1 MIWAYRRQTRPNPAE
16 KTPAQVTV
24 LPDPESGPIS
34 TSGAVKSIQEATV
47 EMPAEAYREM
57 WKPEYLE
64 RLARSYWAFLTKV
77 SLGAIRVVYEP
88 SSRTV
93 VFISRRLPLLRFR
106 KPDYTTGPGLGQV
119 TWRIERGLLVAPNG
133 RGQGMLRITVR
144 SNAPDDSDDEAC
156 VRVRTEVSN
165 FYPFL
170 RGGGWFARIGVQIYS
185 ATQVRIHTWV
195 THGFLRSL
203 ARLDLPRSPVGAL
216 SAEGETVDDIESMG
230 GSGTTTSQEP

>member
-1 MIWAYRRQTRPNPAE
+1 M
-16 KTPAQVTV
+16 KTPARVTV
-24 LPDPESGPIS
+24 LPDPETGPIS

-47 EMPAEAYREM
+47 EMPADVYRRM

-64 RLARSYWAFLTKV
+64 RLARSYWAFLSKI

-106 KPDYTTGPGLGQV
+106 KPEYTTGPGLGQV

-144 SNAPDDSDDEAC
+144 SSAPSEGTEDAC
-156 VRVRTEVSN
+156 VSVRTEISN

-170 RGGGWFARIGVQIYS
+170 RGGGVFARVGVELYS
-185 ATQVRIHTWV
+185 FTQVRIHTWV

-203 ARLDLPRSPVGAL
+203 ARLDLPQSPVGAL
-216 SAEGETVDDIESMG
+216 APTDGKSVEELEAMDGEGSA
-230 GSGTTTSQEP
+230 

>member
-1 MIWAYRRQTRPNPAE
+1 MRNP
-16 KTPAQVTV
+16 PARVRV
-24 LPDPESGPIS
+24 LPDPETGPIS
-34 TSGAVKSIQEATV
+34 TSGAVKSVQEATV
-47 EMPAEAYREM
+47 EMPAELYRQM

-64 RLARSYWAFLTKV
+64 RLARSYWAFLTKI

-93 VFISRRLPLLRFR
+93 VFVSRRLPLLRFR
-106 KPDYTTGPGLGQV
+106 KPEYTVGPGLGQV

-144 SNAPDDSDDEAC
+144 SSAPTEDSEDAC

-170 RGGGWFARIGVQIYS
+170 RGGGWFARIGIQIYS

-216 SAEGETVDDIESMG
+216 APNDGESVEELEAMEGE
-230 GSGTTTSQEP
+230 GSA

>member
-1 MIWAYRRQTRPNPAE
+1 MTR
-16 KTPAQVTV
+16 TPAKVTV
-24 LPDPESGPIS
+24 LPDPDSGPI
-34 TSGAVKSIQEATV
+34 TTAGAVKSVQEATV
-47 EMPAEAYREM
+47 EMSADLYREM

-64 RLARSYWAFLTKV
+64 RLARSYWAFLSKV
-77 SLGAIRVVYEP
+77 SLGAIKVVYEP

-106 KPDYTTGPGLGQV
+106 KPEYTIGPGMGQV
-119 TWRIERGLLVAPNG
+119 IWRIERGLLVAANG

-144 SNAPDDSDDEAC
+144 SDAPDDPVEDAC
-156 VRVRTEVSN
+156 LRVTTEVSN

-170 RGGGWFARIGVQIYS
+170 RGGGWFARIGVRIYS

-203 ARLDLPRSPVGAL
+203 ARLDLPKSPVGAL
-216 SAEGETVDDIESMG
+216 APEEDIDAVEEMDEEN
-230 GSGTTTSQEP
+230 TQEAG

>member
-1 MIWAYRRQTRPNPAE
+1 V
-16 KTPAQVTV
+16 KTPAKVTV
-24 LPDPESGPIS
+24 LPDPDTGPI
-34 TSGAVKSIQEATV
+34 TTAGAVKSVQEATV
-47 EMPAEAYREM
+47 QMPAELYLQM

-64 RLARSYWAFLTKV
+64 RLARSYWAFLSKV

-106 KPDYTTGPGLGQV
+106 RPEYTIGPGLGQV
-119 TWRIERGLLVAPNG
+119 IWRIERGLLVAPNG

-144 SNAPDDSDDEAC
+144 SDEPDDPSEDARLT
-156 VRVRTEVSN
+156 VTTEVSN

-170 RGGGWFARIGVQIYS
+170 RGGGWFARIGVRIYS
-185 ATQVRIHTWV
+185 ATQFRIHTWV

-203 ARLDLPRSPVGAL
+203 ARLDLPKSPVGAL
-216 SAEGETVDDIESMG
+216 APDDDSVD
-230 GSGTTTSQEP
+230 

>member
-1 MIWAYRRQTRPNPAE
+1 M
-16 KTPAQVTV
+16 KTPARVTV
-24 LPDPESGPIS
+24 LPDPESGPIT

-47 EMPAEAYREM
+47 EMPANVFREM

-77 SLGAIRVVYEP
+77 SLGAIRVVYAP

-106 KPDYTTGPGLGQV
+106 KPEYTTGPGLGQV

-144 SNAPDDSDDEAC
+144 SNAPEDEADTAC
-156 VRVRTEVSN
+156 VHVRTEVSN

-170 RGGGWFARIGVQIYS
+170 RGGGWFARIGVRIYS

-216 SAEGETVDDIESMG
+216 APDGENVEDLESMSG
-230 GSGTTTSQEP
+230 EGSTTRREP

>member
-1 MIWAYRRQTRPNPAE
+1 MS
-16 KTPAQVTV
+16 TPARVTV
-24 LPDPESGPIS
+24 LPDPESGPI
-34 TSGAVKSIQEATV
+34 TTAGAVKSIQEATV
-47 EMPAEAYREM
+47 EMPADTFREM

-106 KPDYTTGPGLGQV
+106 KPEYTIGPGLGQV

-144 SNAPDDSDDEAC
+144 SSATDDDRDGDIC
-156 VRVRTEVSN
+156 VSVRTEVAN

-170 RGGGWFARIGVQIYS
+170 RGGGWFARFGVRIYS

-203 ARLDLPRSPVGAL
+203 ARLDLPKSPVGAL
-216 SAEGETVDDIESMG
+216 APHDKDIDELES
-230 GSGTTTSQEP
+230 SG

>member
-1 MIWAYRRQTRPNPAE
+1 VIWIYTRRTRAEPPE
-16 KTPAQVTV
+16 KTPAEVTV
-24 LPDPESGPIS
+24 LPDPESGPIDAA
-34 TSGAVKSIQEATV
+34 GAVKSIQEATV
-47 EMPAEAYREM
+47 RMPVKAYREM
-57 WKPEYLE
+57 WRPEYLE

-93 VFISRRLPLLRFR
+93 VFISRKLPLLRFR
-106 KPDYTTGPGLGQV
+106 KPEYTIGPGLGQV

-144 SNAPDDSDDEAC
+144 SNGPESEMDTAC
-156 VRVRTEVSN
+156 VHVRTEVSN

-203 ARLDLPRSPVGAL
+203 ARLYLPRSPVGAL
-216 SAEGETVDDIESMG
+216 AAEGEEMDDLESMEE
-230 GSGTTTSQEP
+230 GTAGN

>member
-1 MIWAYRRQTRPNPAE
+1 M
-16 KTPAQVTV
+16 KTPARVTV
-24 LPDPESGPIS
+24 LPDPETGPI
-34 TSGAVKSIQEATV
+34 TTAGAVKSIQEADV
-47 EMPAEAYREM
+47 EMPQETFDQM

-106 KPDYTTGPGLGQV
+106 KPEYTIGPGMGQV

-144 SNAPDDSDDEAC
+144 TDEPDDDPAQASIHI
-156 VRVRTEVSN
+156 RTEVSN

-170 RGGGWFARIGVQIYS
+170 RGGGWFARVGVRIYS

-203 ARLDLPRSPVGAL
+203 ARLDLPKSPVGAL
-216 SAEGETVDDIESMG
+216 APRDEDIDELES
-230 GSGTTTSQEP
+230 S

>member
-1 MIWAYRRQTRPNPAE
+1 M
-16 KTPAQVTV
+16 KTPARVTV
-24 LPDPESGPIS
+24 LPDPETGPIS

-47 EMPAEAYREM
+47 EMPADVYRRM

-64 RLARSYWAFLTKV
+64 RLARSYWAFLSKI

-106 KPDYTTGPGLGQV
+106 KPEYTTGPGLGQV

-144 SNAPDDSDDEAC
+144 SSAPSEGTEDAC
-156 VRVRTEVSN
+156 VSVRTEISN

-170 RGGGWFARIGVQIYS
+170 RGGGVFARVGVEIYS
-185 ATQVRIHTWV
+185 FTQVRIHTWV

-203 ARLDLPRSPVGAL
+203 ARLDLPQSPVGAL
-216 SAEGETVDDIESMG
+216 APKDGKSVEELEAMDGEGSA
-230 GSGTTTSQEP
+230 

>member
-1 MIWAYRRQTRPNPAE
+1 MIWAYRRQTRADSHAE
-16 KTPAQVTV
+16 TPARVTV
-24 LPDPESGPIS
+24 LPDPETGPI
-34 TSGAVKSIQEATV
+34 TTAGAVKSVQEATV
-47 EMPAEAYREM
+47 EMPADVYREM

-106 KPDYTTGPGLGQV
+106 KPEYTIGPGLGQV

-144 SNAPDDSDDEAC
+144 SDAPEDESEDAC
-156 VRVRTEVSN
+156 IHVRTEVSN

-170 RGGGWFARIGVQIYS
+170 RGGGWFARIGVRIYS

-216 SAEGETVDDIESMG
+216 AAEGEEMDDLESMQD
-230 GSGTTTSQEP
+230 GTAGN

>member
-1 MIWAYRRQTRPNPAE
+1 MIWAYRRQIQSESPET
-16 KTPAQVTV
+16 TPARVTV
-24 LPDPESGPIS
+24 LPDPETGPI
-34 TSGAVKSIQEATV
+34 TTTGAVKSIQEASV
-47 EMPAEAYREM
+47 EMPADVYREM

-106 KPDYTTGPGLGQV
+106 KPEYTTGPGLGQV
-119 TWRIERGLLVAPNG
+119 TWRIERGLLVSPNG

-144 SNAPDDSDDEAC
+144 SHAPDNAEDSAC

-170 RGGGWFARIGVQIYS
+170 RGGGWFAKIGVRVYS
-185 ATQVRIHTWV
+185 GTQVRIHTWV

-216 SAEGETVDDIESMG
+216 AAEGEEMDDLESMD
-230 GSGTTTSQEP
+230 S

>member
-1 MIWAYRRQTRPNPAE
+1 MIWAFNRRTRAESPE

-24 LPDPESGPIS
+24 LPDPETGPID
-34 TSGAVKSIQEATV
+34 TAGAVKSIQEATV
-47 EMPAEAYREM
+47 EIPAKAFHEM
-57 WKPEYLE
+57 WRPEYLE

-106 KPDYTTGPGLGQV
+106 KPDYTIGPGLGQV

-144 SNAPDDSDDEAC
+144 SEDPDDKTEDVS
-156 VRVRTEVSN
+156 VHVRTEVSN

-170 RGGGWFARIGVQIYS
+170 RGGGWFARIGVRLYS

-216 SAEGETVDDIESMG
+216 AGQGEEMDDLESMED
-230 GSGTTTSQEP
+230 GTAGN

>member
-1 MIWAYRRQTRPNPAE
+1 MKPGEQAR
-16 KTPAQVTV
+16 VTV
-24 LPDPESGPIS
+24 LPDPETGPI
-34 TSGAVKSIQEATV
+34 TTAGAVKSIQEATV
-47 EMPAEAYREM
+47 EMSADVFREM

-106 KPDYTTGPGLGQV
+106 RPEYTTGPGLGQV
-119 TWRIERGLLVAPNG
+119 TWRIERGFLVAPGG

-144 SNAPDDSDDEAC
+144 SNAPDDGADSAC

-170 RGGGWFARIGVQIYS
+170 RGGGWFSRIGVRIYS

-216 SAEGETVDDIESMG
+216 AAEGQEMDDLESMDG
-230 GSGTTTSQEP
+230 GGLS

>member
-1 MIWAYRRQTRPNPAE
+1 MI
-16 KTPAQVTV
+16 TPAKVTV
-24 LPDPESGPIS
+24 LPDPDSGPI
-34 TSGAVKSIQEATV
+34 TTAGAVKSMQEATV
-47 EMPAEAYREM
+47 EMPAELYREM

-64 RLARSYWAFLTKV
+64 RLARSYWAFLSKV

-106 KPDYTTGPGLGQV
+106 RPEYTIGPGLGQV
-119 TWRIERGLLVAPNG
+119 IWRIERGLLVAPNG
-133 RGQGMLRITVR
+133 RGQGMLRIAVR
-144 SNAPDDSDDEAC
+144 SEAPDGTSEDAC
-156 VRVRTEVSN
+156 VRVTTEVAN

-170 RGGGWFARIGVQIYS
+170 RGGGWFARIGVRIYS

-203 ARLDLPRSPVGAL
+203 ARLDLPKSPVGAL
-216 SAEGETVDDIESMG
+216 APQEESVEEVEQIDGEDASAGAEAEA
-230 GSGTTTSQEP
+230 

>member
-1 MIWAYRRQTRPNPAE
+1 MAEPAR
-16 KTPAQVTV
+16 VTV
-24 LPDPESGPIS
+24 LPDPETGPI
-34 TSGAVKSIQEATV
+34 TTAGAVKSIQEATV
-47 EMPAEAYREM
+47 EMPADTFRQM

-64 RLARSYWAFLTKV
+64 RLARAYWAFLTKI

-93 VFISRRLPLLRFR
+93 VLISRRIPLLRFR
-106 KPDYTTGPGLGQV
+106 RPEYTIGPGLGQV
-119 TWRIERGLLVAPNG
+119 TWRIERGFLVAPNG

-144 SNAPDDSDDEAC
+144 SNAPDDGSQDAC
-156 VRVRTEVSN
+156 IYVRTEVSN

-170 RGGGWFARIGVQIYS
+170 RGGGWFSRIGVRLYS

-203 ARLDLPRSPVGAL
+203 ARLDLPRSPIGAL
-216 SAEGETVDDIESMG
+216 SSPADDIDEMES
-230 GSGTTTSQEP
+230 SRS

>member
-1 MIWAYRRQTRPNPAE
+1 M
-16 KTPAQVTV
+16 KTPARVTV
-24 LPDPESGPIS
+24 LPDPETGPIS

-47 EMPAEAYREM
+47 EMPADVYRRM

-64 RLARSYWAFLTKV
+64 RLARSYWAFLSKI

-106 KPDYTTGPGLGQV
+106 KPEYTTGPGLGQV

-144 SNAPDDSDDEAC
+144 SSAPSEGKEDAC
-156 VRVRTEVSN
+156 VSVRTEISN

-170 RGGGWFARIGVQIYS
+170 RGGGVFARVGVEIYS
-185 ATQVRIHTWV
+185 FTQVRIHTWV

-203 ARLDLPRSPVGAL
+203 ARLDLPQSPVGAL
-216 SAEGETVDDIESMG
+216 APKDGKSVEELEAMDGEGSA
-230 GSGTTTSQEP
+230 

>member
-1 MIWAYRRQTRPNPAE
+1 MN
-16 KTPAQVTV
+16 TPARVTV
-24 LPDPESGPIS
+24 LPDPETGPI
-34 TSGAVKSIQEATV
+34 TTADAVKSIQEAEV
-47 EMPAEAYREM
+47 EMPAEIYRQM

-106 KPDYTTGPGLGQV
+106 KPEYTIGPGLGQV

-144 SNAPDDSDDEAC
+144 SDAPDDEAKDVC
-156 VRVRTEVSN
+156 VHVRTEVSN

-170 RGGGWFARIGVQIYS
+170 RGGGWFARIGVRVYS

-203 ARLDLPRSPVGAL
+203 ARLDLPKSPVGAL
-216 SAEGETVDDIESMG
+216 APDGGDMDEIESADG
-230 GSGTTTSQEP
+230 EEAES

>member
-1 MIWAYRRQTRPNPAE
+1 MSASEAP
-16 KTPAQVTV
+16 TPARVTV
-24 LPDPESGPIS
+24 LPDPETGPID
-34 TSGAVKSIQEATV
+34 TAHPVKSIQEATV
-47 EMPAEAYREM
+47 EMPVDVYRRM

-64 RLARSYWAFLTKV
+64 RLARAYWAFLTKI
-77 SLGAIRVVYEP
+77 SLGAIRIVYER

-93 VFISRRLPLLRFR
+93 VFISPRLPLLRFR
-106 KPDYTTGPGLGQV
+106 RPDYTIGPGLGQV

-144 SNAPDDSDDEAC
+144 STQPDESSDKAC
-156 VRVRTEVSN
+156 VRVRTEVTN

-170 RGGGWFARIGVQIYS
+170 RGGGWFARIGVQLYS

-216 SAEGETVDDIESMG
+216 APGDESVEELE
-230 GSGTTTSQEP
+230 SSDVTS

>member
-1 MIWAYRRQTRPNPAE
+1 VIWAYRRHSKANPPE
-16 KTPAQVTV
+16 ETPAKVTV
-24 LPDPESGPIS
+24 LPDPEAGPIT

-47 EMPAEAYREM
+47 QMPAEAFREM

-106 KPDYTTGPGLGQV
+106 KPEYTTGPGLGQV

-144 SNAPDDSDDEAC
+144 SDAPDDGDDDAC
-156 VRVRTEVSN
+156 VHVRTEVSN

-216 SAEGETVDDIESMG
+216 APEGQDLDEIEAAD
-230 GSGTTTSQEP
+230 

>member
-1 MIWAYRRQTRPNPAE
+1 MTQEPD
-16 KTPAQVTV
+16 TPARVTV
-24 LPDPESGPIS
+24 LPDPEVGPID
-34 TSGAVKSIQEATV
+34 TAHAVKSVQEATV
-47 EMPAEAYREM
+47 EMPVETYREM

-64 RLARSYWAFLTKV
+64 RLARAYWAFLTKI
-77 SLGAIRVVYEP
+77 SLGAIRIVYEP

-93 VFISRRLPLLRFR
+93 VFVSKRLPLLRFR
-106 KPDYTTGPGLGQV
+106 RPEYTTGPGLGQV

-144 SNAPDDSDDEAC
+144 SHAPDDDSDKAC

-170 RGGGWFARIGVQIYS
+170 RGGGIFARVGVHIYS

-216 SAEGETVDDIESMG
+216 APHDESVEQVESMDG
-230 GSGTTTSQEP
+230 EATAL

>member
-1 MIWAYRRQTRPNPAE
+1 L
-16 KTPAQVTV
+16 KTPARVTV
-24 LPDPESGPIS
+24 LPDPESGPIT

-47 EMPAEAYREM
+47 EMPANVFREM

-77 SLGAIRVVYEP
+77 SLGAIRVVYAP

-106 KPDYTTGPGLGQV
+106 KPEYTTGPGLGQV

-144 SNAPDDSDDEAC
+144 SSVPEGEADTAC
-156 VRVRTEVSN
+156 VHVRTEVSN

-170 RGGGWFARIGVQIYS
+170 RGGGWFARIGVRIYS

-216 SAEGETVDDIESMG
+216 APDGENVEDLESMSG
-230 GSGTTTSQEP
+230 EGSTTRREPS

>member
-1 MIWAYRRQTRPNPAE
+1 MK
-16 KTPAQVTV
+16 KTPARVTV

-47 EMPAEAYREM
+47 EMPADLYRQM

-64 RLARSYWAFLTKV
+64 RLARSYWAFLSKI
-77 SLGAIRVVYEP
+77 SLGAIRVAYEP

-93 VFISRRLPLLRFR
+93 VFISRRFPLLRFR
-106 KPDYTTGPGLGQV
+106 KPEYTTGPGLGQV

-144 SNAPDDSDDEAC
+144 SSAPDDSSDVAC

-170 RGGGWFARIGVQIYS
+170 RGGGIFARVGVQIYS
-185 ATQVRIHTWV
+185 FTQVRIHTWV

-203 ARLDLPRSPVGAL
+203 ARLDLPQSPVGAL
-216 SAEGETVDDIESMG
+216 APKGGDSVEDLEAIKGEGSA
-230 GSGTTTSQEP
+230 

>member
-1 MIWAYRRQTRPNPAE
+1 MS
-16 KTPAQVTV
+16 TPARVTV
-24 LPDPESGPIS
+24 LPDPETGPI
-34 TSGAVKSIQEATV
+34 TTTDAVKSIQEAEV
-47 EMPAEAYREM
+47 EMPAEIYRQM

-106 KPDYTTGPGLGQV
+106 KPEYTIGPGLGQV

-144 SNAPDDSDDEAC
+144 SDASDDEANDVC
-156 VRVRTEVSN
+156 VHVRTEVSN

-170 RGGGWFARIGVQIYS
+170 RGGGWFARIGVRVYS

-203 ARLDLPRSPVGAL
+203 ARLDLPKSPVGAL
-216 SAEGETVDDIESMG
+216 SPDGGDMDDLESAD
-230 GSGTTTSQEP
+230 

>member
-1 MIWAYRRQTRPNPAE
+1 MPEPAR
-16 KTPAQVTV
+16 VTV
-24 LPDPESGPIS
+24 LPDPEAGPI
-34 TSGAVKSIQEATV
+34 TTAGAVKSIQEATV
-47 EMPAEAYREM
+47 EMPAETFRQM

-77 SLGAIRVVYEP
+77 SLGAIRVAYEP

-106 KPDYTTGPGLGQV
+106 RPEYTIGPGLGQV

-144 SNAPDDSDDEAC
+144 SNAPTDGSEDAC
-156 VRVRTEVSN
+156 ISVRTEVSN

-170 RGGGWFARIGVQIYS
+170 RGGGWFARIGVRLYS

-203 ARLDLPRSPVGAL
+203 ARLDLPRSPIGAL
-216 SAEGETVDDIESMG
+216 SSPADDIDEMES
-230 GSGTTTSQEP
+230 SR

>member
-1 MIWAYRRQTRPNPAE
+1 MAEPAR
-16 KTPAQVTV
+16 VTV
-24 LPDPESGPIS
+24 LPDPETGPI
-34 TSGAVKSIQEATV
+34 TTAGAVKSIQEATV
-47 EMPAEAYREM
+47 EMPADTFRQM

-64 RLARSYWAFLTKV
+64 RLARAYWAFLTKV

-93 VFISRRLPLLRFR
+93 VLISRRIPLLRFR
-106 KPDYTTGPGLGQV
+106 RPEYTIGPGLGQV
-119 TWRIERGLLVAPNG
+119 TWRIERGFLVAPNG

-144 SNAPDDSDDEAC
+144 SNAPDDGSQDAC
-156 VRVRTEVSN
+156 IYVRTEVSN

-170 RGGGWFARIGVQIYS
+170 RGGGWFSRIGVRLYS

-203 ARLDLPRSPVGAL
+203 ARLDLPRSPIGAL
-216 SAEGETVDDIESMG
+216 SSPADDIDEMES
-230 GSGTTTSQEP
+230 SRS

>member
-1 MIWAYRRQTRPNPAE
+1 MTKPPAR
-16 KTPAQVTV
+16 VTV
-24 LPDPESGPIS
+24 LPDPETGPI
-34 TSGAVKSIQEATV
+34 TTAGAVKSVQEASV
-47 EMPAEAYREM
+47 EMATGTYEEV

-106 KPDYTTGPGLGQV
+106 KPDYTIGPGLGQV

-144 SNAPDDSDDEAC
+144 SREPDDDPENAC
-156 VRVRTEVSN
+156 VHVRTEVSN

-170 RGGGWFARIGVQIYS
+170 RGGGWFARIGVRIYA

-203 ARLDLPRSPVGAL
+203 ERLDFPRSPVGAL
-216 SAEGETVDDIESMG
+216 APGDESVEELESAD
-230 GSGTTTSQEP
+230 

>member
-1 MIWAYRRQTRPNPAE
+1 MRSPAR
-16 KTPAQVTV
+16 VTI
-24 LPDPESGPIS
+24 LPDPETGPI
-34 TSGAVKSIQEATV
+34 TTAGAVKSIQEATV
-47 EMPAEAYREM
+47 EMPADTFRQM

-64 RLARSYWAFLTKV
+64 RLARSYWAFLTKI

-106 KPDYTTGPGLGQV
+106 RPEYTIGPGLGQV
-119 TWRIERGLLVAPNG
+119 TWRIERGLLVARNG

-144 SNAPDDSDDEAC
+144 SDVPGDGEDDAC

-170 RGGGWFARIGVQIYS
+170 RGGGWFARIGVRLYS
-185 ATQVRIHTWV
+185 ATQVQIHTWV

-203 ARLDLPRSPVGAL
+203 ARLDLPRSPIGAL
-216 SAEGETVDDIESMG
+216 APEGDDIDDLEA
-230 GSGTTTSQEP
+230 T